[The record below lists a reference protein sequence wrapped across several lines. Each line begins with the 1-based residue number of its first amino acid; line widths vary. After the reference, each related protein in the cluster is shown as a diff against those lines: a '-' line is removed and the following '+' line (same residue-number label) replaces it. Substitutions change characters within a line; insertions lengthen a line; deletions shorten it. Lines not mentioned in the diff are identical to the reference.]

1 MDYNSLVYGLLLGLQ
16 AFFFYLISN
25 ISLNHRK
32 KVNADKGFTKINLVG
47 DVFIIILMIVMSIY
61 LIYKSFN

>member
-16 AFFFYLISN
+16 AFFFYLISK